1 MPYFVCVL
9 WFLKKYYYLAPEL
22 ILIKKIRIMKKVLLF
37 AVVVGG
43 LAFTSCSKSECEC
56 TVNGETTTYTEDDV
70 EGGGDLEEGCN
81 ALNTLYK
88 AFDDA
93 DGCEMK

>member
-1 MPYFVCVL
+1 
-9 WFLKKYYYLAPEL
+9 
-22 ILIKKIRIMKKVLLF
+22 MKKVLLF

-56 TVNGETTTYTEDDV
+56 TIGGETTTYTEDDV
-70 EGGGDLEEGCN
+70 EDGGDLEKGCE
-81 ALNTLYK
+81 ALD
-88 AFDDA
+88 AFAKLGGADG